1 MEIKNFLPR
10 EYQTRIKNTCV
21 DNNTLV
27 ILPTGLGKTKIA
39 LLTSIERLKKFP
51 KSKVV
56 FLTPTKPLASQI
68 YNEFIEN
75 TDIEKII
82 MLTGKNK
89 PDERKEL
96 FDDSSIIVA
105 TPQTIQKDLEKNRIN
120 LENVSL
126 LCVDEAHRSRQKF
139 ANTIVAKN
147 FIENS
152 KNPRIIALTASP
164 GSDKDKIN
172 EIVENLFID
181 SLEIRTEDSEDVVK
195 YLQKK
200 ENEYLTLELN
210 EEIKKIHSEI
220 KNPYNFKL
228 KSLKKFGV
236 TKPLNLISKKD
247 LLGLQMR
254 FRGEIK
260 RKNISAF
267 RGIVLSSQ
275 LIKMD
280 YILEL
285 LETQTLNCALKFIE
299 KLKKDPSKS
308 AKSLINESW
317 FSKCVRLLNEA
328 IEKGVDNPKI
338 KKIVEIIEDQL
349 KENDKS
355 KIIIFAN
362 FRNTVEDITNILNKI
377 DGISAIK
384 LVGQKEG
391 ISQKKQIATIK
402 QFEEGLYNVLI
413 GTSISEEGLNI
424 SGGSDL
430 AIFYDNVS
438 TSIRRI
444 QRAGRVGRIKAG
456 RIIFLMNKDTRD
468 IAYYWK
474 SKKEENKMKNIL
486 TNMNNKE
493 IQSSLK

>member
-1 MEIKNFLPR
+1 
-10 EYQTRIKNTCV
+10 
-21 DNNTLV
+21 
-27 ILPTGLGKTKIA
+27 
-39 LLTSIERLKKFP
+39 
-51 KSKVV
+51 
-56 FLTPTKPLASQI
+56 
-68 YNEFIEN
+68 
-75 TDIEKII
+75 
-82 MLTGKNK
+82 
-89 PDERKEL
+89 
-96 FDDSSIIVA
+96 
-105 TPQTIQKDLEKNRIN
+105 
-120 LENVSL
+120 
-126 LCVDEAHRSRQKF
+126 
-139 ANTIVAKN
+139 
-147 FIENS
+147 
-152 KNPRIIALTASP
+152 
-164 GSDKDKIN
+164 
-172 EIVENLFID
+172 
-181 SLEIRTEDSEDVVK
+181 
-195 YLQKK
+195 
-200 ENEYLTLELN
+200 
-210 EEIKKIHSEI
+210 
-220 KNPYNFKL
+220 
-228 KSLKKFGV
+228 
-236 TKPLNLISKKD
+236 
-247 LLGLQMR
+247 
-254 FRGEIK
+254 
-260 RKNISAF
+260 
-267 RGIVLSSQ
+267 
-275 LIKMD
+275 MD

-349 KENDKS
+349 KNNNKS

-362 FRNTVEDITNILNKI
+362 FRNTVEDMTNILNKI

-402 QFEEGLYNVLI
+402 QFEEGLYNVLV